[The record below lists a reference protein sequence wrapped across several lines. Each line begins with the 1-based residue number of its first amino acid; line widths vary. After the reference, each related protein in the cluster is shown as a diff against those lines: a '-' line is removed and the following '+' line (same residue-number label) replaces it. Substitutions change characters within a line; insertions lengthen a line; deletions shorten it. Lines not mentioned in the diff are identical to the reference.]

1 MALGDLSA
9 PSHTKIPLNLLP
21 LLHGTC
27 QRPASILTPEN
38 LAFNRQDLCACVV
51 STLRRVILST
61 RSTEI
66 WSERSWLISI
76 IV

>member
-9 PSHTKIPLNLLP
+9 PSHKKSPVNLLA
-21 LLHGTC
+21 LLHVTC
-27 QRPASILTPEN
+27 QRPASIPTPED
-38 LAFNRQDLCACVV
+38 LAFNRQDLCACAV
-51 STLRRVILST
+51 STRRRVILST

-66 WSERSWLISI
+66 CSERSWQISI